1 VAFAKVLVRMQ
12 KHQGAH
18 NFLILLR
25 LLAHRLHVIYRHV
38 MSFTVTSCHLPS
50 RHVMSFTVGSGLEDT
65 KHFLGVCCR
74 AVTLVLGFL
83 RSVSGVLVPRTAPTL
98 QMLE

>member
-1 VAFAKVLVRMQ
+1 
-12 KHQGAH
+12 
-18 NFLILLR
+18 
-25 LLAHRLHVIYRHV
+25 
-38 MSFTVTSCHLPS
+38 
-50 RHVMSFTVGSGLEDT
+50 MSFTVGSGLEDT